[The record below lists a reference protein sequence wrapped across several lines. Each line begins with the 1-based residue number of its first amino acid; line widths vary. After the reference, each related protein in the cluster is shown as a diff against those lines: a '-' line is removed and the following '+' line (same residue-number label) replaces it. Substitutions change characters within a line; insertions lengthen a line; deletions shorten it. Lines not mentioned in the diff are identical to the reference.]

1 MNELS
6 AINLPATLPD
16 IERDSETLGFSMAS
30 DFRTGAL
37 LRTLATSKPNGSLL
51 EIGTGTGISTA
62 WILDGMDQDATLLTI
77 DNDDR
82 VVSIAKKYLGHD
94 SRVRFHVGDGLEF
107 LESISDQRFDFIFAD
122 SWPGKYDELDKA
134 LRLLKPGALYI
145 IDDMLP
151 QSNWPEGH
159 KAKADRLIQTLEANE
174 ELRITKLNW
183 SSGLIVASR
192 KTGADADDVP

>member
-1 MNELS
+1 MNELY
-6 AINLPATLPD
+6 AINPPATLTE

-37 LRTLATSKPNGSLL
+37 LRTLATAKPNGSFL

-62 WILDGMDQDATLLTI
+62 WILDGMSQDATLLTI

-82 VVSIAKKYLGHD
+82 VAAIASKYLGHD
-94 SRVRFHVGDGLEF
+94 PRVRFQVGDGLEF
-107 LESISDQRFDFIFAD
+107 LDSISDQRFDFIFAD

-134 LRLLKPGALYI
+134 LRLLKPGGLYL

-151 QSNWPEGH
+151 QPNWPEGH
-159 KAKADRLIQTLEANE
+159 EAKAERLIQTLEANE

-183 SSGLIVASR
+183 SSGLIVATKR
-192 KTGADADDVP
+192 V